1 MKLALPLGLIV
12 VAATSLACSS
22 DEGDDRNTAGT
33 GGTGTG
39 TAGTGTGGTGT
50 GGTGTGGTGTGGTG
64 TGGTGAAPT
73 YTYGAEFT
81 ITAEGDVTGEA
92 AGVNGNTFFSESDNM
107 TTPAATAHR
116 EGALCFSGA
125 TAVVPDAN
133 SYGTYWGAELGLNL
147 KVIPDPAAPA
157 PVADA
162 GADAGA
168 PATIPDPAGWPYG
181 TAIGFSFRLVGNDQA
196 AADKG
201 VPPSRIRFKALPVGS
216 DGMTDN
222 YCSDLL
228 ATADGQTVNVLFS
241 QITFECWAPLLGLDG
256 AVINR
261 VDMSSGTRLTPEV
274 PNPRAL
280 QNISWQI
287 ASDVA
292 PAVAAPIVFNFC
304 IEDLKPITGM

>member
-50 GGTGTGGTGTGGTG
+50 GGTGTGGTGTGGAA
-64 TGGTGAAPT
+64 GGGSAN

-81 ITAEGDVTGEA
+81 ITEA
-92 AGVNGNTFFSESDNM
+92 GNVIDEAGTSGVNGNTFLTQSANM
-107 TTPAATAHR
+107 TVDATTAHR
-116 EGALCFSGA
+116 ADGLCFQGS
-125 TAVVPDAN
+125 TAVVPTPND
-133 SYGTYWGAELGLNL
+133 YGTYWGAELGLNL

-168 PATIPDPAGWPYG
+168 PALIPDPAGWPYG
-181 TAIGFSFRLVGNDQA
+181 TAIGFSFKLVGNDPA

-222 YCSDLL
+222 YCADLL

-261 VDMSSGTRLTPEV
+261 VDMSSGTRLTPEF

-280 QNISWQI
+280 QNVSWQI
-287 ASDVA
+287 ASDVVGTT
-292 PAVAAPIVFNFC
+292 PAPIVFNFC